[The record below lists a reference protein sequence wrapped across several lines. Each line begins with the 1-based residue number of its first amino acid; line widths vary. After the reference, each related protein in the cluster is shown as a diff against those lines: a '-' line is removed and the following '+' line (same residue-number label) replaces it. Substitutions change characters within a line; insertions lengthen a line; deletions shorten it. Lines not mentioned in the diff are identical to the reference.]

1 MSAEAIEA
9 VKGAILLERRG
20 MAFYSRV
27 AESTGSAGVREVF
40 SAMAEEEKRH
50 EEVLAQHYSSLV
62 RDGSLAAVTS
72 MGHVVDFS
80 RDVITKKVRQ
90 EISAAGFEAAAIS
103 AAMAMEASAE
113 QYYRE
118 KASEAGSEVVN
129 KLFNWLADWE
139 HGHLE
144 TLAQL
149 DRALMEDIWFENG
162 FWPQI

>member
-1 MSAEAIEA
+1 MSARAIEA

-20 MAFYSRV
+20 RAFYSRV
-27 AESTGSAGVREVF
+27 AESSESAGVREVF

-50 EEVLAQHYSSLV
+50 EEALAMHYSSLV

-72 MGHVVDFS
+72 MGEAMDLS
-80 RDVITKKVRQ
+80 TGVITGKVRA
-90 EISAAGFEAAAIS
+90 EIAAAGFEAAAIS
-103 AAMAMEASAE
+103 ADMGMEASAE
-113 QYYRE
+113 KFYRA
-118 KASEAGSEVVN
+118 KALEAESDKERD
-129 KLFNWLADWE
+129 LFNWLADWE

-162 FWPQI
+162 FWPEI